1 MEYTGHIAANH
12 STWDLEPENLSVES
26 LVLIYS
32 DFRVKQSRGEDGRE
46 ITYISSLDEA
56 FNVILS
62 KLDNVDE
69 TKLNRYRFVY
79 SKLHDFEDYMRS
91 LGVDVGLDG
100 HPVKRAPLPDISL
113 RNTEQT
119 IESLVFMG
127 IEHNIEIM
135 HRMAAERQFGNL
147 LEAARSEKSWKNVRA
162 YLNIFEEYFTYT
174 NDKQKEQTLGFLYEL
189 LMHREGDIRAQ
200 AGKLLGHVIA
210 RFNAGYRK
218 ERPADMPDIAEA
230 RVMELWN
237 EYLEMIIRPD
247 HKLTVQQ
254 KRRIRYNLKVVLDSV
269 VEYAG
274 AADFH
279 HFLHAF
285 LNWYE
290 RGEELEPGEA
300 FVLLDTVH
308 FMPFELFSE
317 EELGRVGRFAIYEAD
332 SKEAEVR
339 IAAWRAFKL
348 ITAYQPS
355 HPCCKDIA
363 ECVMETTVEGDITMT
378 FLQYR
383 VLNNLGYDTELQQ
396 KALYDRD
403 VVSDIFL
410 DNLKTSTPWIIKAV
424 NIKLLVDQIDHG
436 KYEHILHIACLLYTS
451 RCV

>member
-91 LGVDVGLDG
+91 LGSGCG
-100 HPVKRAPLPDISL
+100 AGRPSGKTGAPS
-113 RNTEQT
+113 RHFAQKYGQT

-274 AADFH
+274 AAVSIISSM
-279 HFLHAF
+279 HF
-285 LNWYE
+285 
-290 RGEELEPGEA
+290 
-300 FVLLDTVH
+300 
-308 FMPFELFSE
+308 
-317 EELGRVGRFAIYEAD
+317 
-332 SKEAEVR
+332 
-339 IAAWRAFKL
+339 
-348 ITAYQPS
+348 
-355 HPCCKDIA
+355 
-363 ECVMETTVEGDITMT
+363 
-378 FLQYR
+378 
-383 VLNNLGYDTELQQ
+383 
-396 KALYDRD
+396 
-403 VVSDIFL
+403 
-410 DNLKTSTPWIIKAV
+410 
-424 NIKLLVDQIDHG
+424 
-436 KYEHILHIACLLYTS
+436 
-451 RCV
+451 

>member
-1 MEYTGHIAANH
+1 
-12 STWDLEPENLSVES
+12 
-26 LVLIYS
+26 
-32 DFRVKQSRGEDGRE
+32 
-46 ITYISSLDEA
+46 
-56 FNVILS
+56 
-62 KLDNVDE
+62 
-69 TKLNRYRFVY
+69 
-79 SKLHDFEDYMRS
+79 MRS

-189 LMHREGDIRAQ
+189 LMHRKGDIRAQ

-285 LNWYE
+285 LKWYE
-290 RGEELEPGEA
+290 RGG
-300 FVLLDTVH
+300 TV
-308 FMPFELFSE
+308 
-317 EELGRVGRFAIYEAD
+317 GY
-332 SKEAEVR
+332 
-339 IAAWRAFKL
+339 RAF
-348 ITAYQPS
+348 
-355 HPCCKDIA
+355 H
-363 ECVMETTVEGDITMT
+363 
-378 FLQYR
+378 
-383 VLNNLGYDTELQQ
+383 
-396 KALYDRD
+396 
-403 VVSDIFL
+403 
-410 DNLKTSTPWIIKAV
+410 AV
-424 NIKLLVDQIDHG
+424 
-436 KYEHILHIACLLYTS
+436 
-451 RCV
+451 